1 MVVKMRKP
9 VLLLLAL
16 PLLVAACGG
25 GEDDG
30 GGGAPARAAVQ
41 RPVVVATTTQLG
53 DIVRQVA
60 GEGGEVHQ
68 ILQPNTDPHDY
79 EPRPD
84 DVKSVAD
91 AKVVF
96 ASGNELDHWIEE
108 LVTQAGGDQ
117 RAELTIAP
125 DHTPHKVEAAE
136 GGHGHGE
143 EEEEHAGEEE
153 EHAGEEEEHELDP
166 HWWHDPRNVEA
177 AVGAIEAELSKA
189 TPANAALYRA
199 NAAAY
204 TKKVQALDAGIE
216 TCMDTV
222 PAAERKL
229 VTSHDAFGYF
239 TARYGIEVVGAAFP
253 SQSTQAQPS
262 AGKIAELAELIRR
275 EHVKAVFPES
285 SINPELAQTLAR
297 QTGAKADYV
306 LYGDSMGADGPTAT
320 YLGMEAANAE
330 AMVRG
335 FTGGER
341 GCSIAGL

>member
-9 VLLLLAL
+9 VILLLAL

-25 GEDDG
+25 GESDG
-30 GGGAPARAAVQ
+30 DGGGAPARATVE

-60 GEGGEVHQ
+60 GDGAEVHQ

-96 ASGNELDHWIEE
+96 ASGNELDHWVED
-108 LVTQAGGDQ
+108 LVKQAGGDQ

-125 DHTPHKVEAAE
+125 DHTPHTVEAAE
-136 GGHGHGE
+136 DAHGHGE
-143 EEEEHAGEEE
+143 EEVEHAGEED
-153 EHAGEEEEHELDP
+153 EHELDP

-177 AVGAIEAELSKA
+177 AIGAIEAELSKVA
-189 TPANAALYRA
+189 PANAALYRA

-204 TKKVQALDAGIE
+204 TKQVQTLDVGIE
-216 TCMDTV
+216 ACMNTV

-262 AGKIAELAELIRR
+262 AGKIAELAELIRH
-275 EHVKAVFPES
+275 EGVKAVFPES

>member
-1 MVVKMRKP
+1 MRRF
-9 VLLLLAL
+9 LILLLAL
-16 PLLVAACGG
+16 PLAVAACGG
-25 GEDDG
+25 DDE
-30 GGGAPARAAVQ
+30 GGAPARAAAE

-60 GEGGEVHQ
+60 GDRAEVHQ

-84 DVKSVAD
+84 DVKAVAG

-108 LVTQAGGDQ
+108 LLTQAGGE
-117 RAELTIAP
+117 AGSELTIAP
-125 DHTPHKVEAAE
+125 DHTPHKVEGEHHEEEAE
-136 GGHGHGE
+136 EGEDEHGHE
-143 EEEEHAGEEE
+143 ESEF
-153 EHAGEEEEHELDP
+153 DP
-166 HWWHDPRNVEA
+166 HWWHDPRNVAAAIPLIAGKLSEA
-177 AVGAIEAELSKA
+177 A
-189 TPANAALYRA
+189 PA

-204 TKKVQALDAGIE
+204 EANADAYLKRVQALDQGIE
-216 TCMDTV
+216 ACMSQV

-262 AGKIAELAELIRR
+262 AGEIAELADLIRR
-275 EHVKAVFPES
+275 EGVKAVFPES

-320 YLGMEAANAE
+320 YVGMEAANAD
-330 AMVRG
+330 AMVKG

>member
-1 MVVKMRKP
+1 MRKP
-9 VLLLLAL
+9 VILLCAL

-25 GEDDG
+25 EDDSG
-30 GGGAPARAAVQ
+30 GEPAREAAE

-60 GEGGEVHQ
+60 GDAAEVHQ

-96 ASGNELDHWIEE
+96 ASGNELDHWVEE
-108 LVTQAGGDQ
+108 LVQQAGGQ
-117 RAELTIAP
+117 RDELTIAP
-125 DHTPHKVEAAE
+125 AHTPQKVEAAE

-143 EEEEHAGEEE
+143 EEEHAEEEEAEHEGEE
-153 EHAGEEEEHELDP
+153 EHALDP

-177 AVGAIEAELSKA
+177 AIPLIAERLS
-189 TPANAALYRA
+189 AAA
-199 NAAAY
+199 PGNAAAY
-204 TKKVQALDAGIE
+204 KANADAYLKKVQALDQGIE
-216 TCMDTV
+216 TCMSTV

-262 AGKIAELAELIRR
+262 AGKIAELAELIRHER
-275 EHVKAVFPES
+275 VKAVFPES

-320 YLGMEAANAE
+320 YLGMEAANAD
-330 AMVRG
+330 AMVKG